1 VIAVLTQEIA
11 HSGRPF
17 TESGTLEWGV
27 EDRAPCADT
36 RPASA
41 NNPRSSWDFMLVER
55 VGGTRER

>member
-1 VIAVLTQEIA
+1 MLTQVIA

-17 TESGTLEWGV
+17 TESGTLERGVWGK
-27 EDRAPCADT
+27 APCADT